1 MGSFASRL
9 QMGPRPRRLGE
20 DANRLHGAGW
30 LRPRSPIW
38 RCANRRRWDH
48 SRGDQRLAS
57 DEQLATYK
65 RVRID
70 RVHVFFEPGSAG
82 RALPA
87 SSQRLLAKRFGRA
100 LRSEVGE
107 HYELVQDLGLVQDDV
122 LRIRVTLTEVNLAH
136 TDSDEVANATVE
148 VEVVDALTGQRVAA
162 AVSRRSARETPSS
175 ADDSLDEA
183 DHAFGQWALNL
194 REWLDTFMSS

>member
-1 MGSFASRL
+1 MLPATRSLLPLVLALAACVSSNDLHESGVLGDTSSF
-9 QMGPRPRRLGE
+9 E
-20 DANRLHGAGW
+20 
-30 LRPRSPIW
+30 
-38 RCANRRRWDH
+38 
-48 SRGDQRLAS
+48 SRGPDLLVQRLAS

-136 TDSDEVANATVE
+136 KDSDEVANATVE

>member
-1 MGSFASRL
+1 MLPATRSLLPLVLALAACVSSNDLHESGVLGDTSSF
-9 QMGPRPRRLGE
+9 E
-20 DANRLHGAGW
+20 
-30 LRPRSPIW
+30 
-38 RCANRRRWDH
+38 
-48 SRGDQRLAS
+48 SRGPDLLVQLLAS

-87 SSQRLLAKRFGRA
+87 SSQRLLAKRFGKA

-175 ADDSLDEA
+175 ADDGLDEA